1 VLGQYNAMFDAN
13 GVPESARRLVLGGTL
28 SKIFGLPA

>member
-1 VLGQYNAMFDAN
+1 MFDAN
-13 GVPESARRLVLGGTL
+13 RVPDSTRKLVLGGTL